1 MAIILFNSYFLW
13 TLTLCKNTKPEGK
26 QNEDHAESI
35 WQKQAHYHIFTF
47 HRENDIIYLQDFYE
61 DYMRS
66 VLLT

>member
-1 MAIILFNSYFLW
+1 MRVWVDTVTQGMIFDS
-13 TLTLCKNTKPEGK
+13 
-26 QNEDHAESI
+26 ESI
-35 WQKQAHYHIFTF
+35 PSFVNFPLWACMFDSPTFYYSAF